1 MNEENITME
10 ELLKN
15 YDVKRI
21 YEGDILKGKV
31 IEVTDKE
38 VTVNIG
44 YAFDGVIPKEE
55 LTYED
60 LNPLDVVK
68 VDDEIEVY
76 VMSPN
81 DGDGYVLLSRVKAL
95 SITENDDI
103 EEAYK
108 SGNPINVRVK
118 EEVKGGL
125 VATYGSLR
133 IFIPA
138 SQASRERL
146 ELSTLVG
153 KNIEVKI
160 IELDFNNRKIVASRR
175 AIEEEVYEKNKKA
188 IWKTLKSGEKKLG
201 VVTNIVKY
209 GAFVDIGGVEGLIHI
224 NDLAWERV
232 YNVEDVVKV
241 GDNVEVF
248 IGEVDT
254 KKERLSLIL
263 ILKDVAKEPWELHGD
278 SLKEGEI
285 FEGKVVRLTNFGAF
299 VEILPGIEGLVHI
312 TEITDENIAK
322 PSEVLKV
329 GQKVKVKILN
339 VDKNEKKLSLTIKD
353 AIEKSNEYMQYNDS
367 DEGVTLGDL
376 FKDFKF

>member
-60 LNPLDVVK
+60 LNPFDVVK
-68 VDDEIEVY
+68 KDDEIEVY
-76 VMSPN
+76 VVSPN
-81 DGDGYVLLSRVKAL
+81 DGEGYVLLSRVKAL
-95 SITENDDI
+95 SVTEKDDI

-108 SGNPINVRVK
+108 RGNPIKVRVK

-125 VATYGSLR
+125 VASYGSLR

-138 SQASRERL
+138 SQASRERV

-175 AIEEEVYEKNKKA
+175 AVEELEYAKNKKA
-188 IWKTLKSGEKKLG
+188 IWKTLKSGEKKIG

-241 GDNVEVF
+241 GDKVEVF
-248 IGEVDT
+248 IGEIDT
-254 KKERLSLIL
+254 KKERLSL

-278 SLKEGEI
+278 SLKEGEV

-299 VEILPGIEGLVHI
+299 VEILPRIEGLVHI
-312 TEITDENIAK
+312 TEITDSNIAK
-322 PSEVLKV
+322 PSEVLTV

-367 DEGVTLGDL
+367 DEGLTLGDL

>member
-55 LTYED
+55 LTYEY

-95 SITENDDI
+95 SITEKDDI

-138 SQASRERL
+138 SQASREKL

-188 IWKTLKSGEKKLG
+188 IWKTLKSGEKKSG

-241 GDNVEVF
+241 GDKVEVF
-248 IGEVDT
+248 VGEVDT

-263 ILKDVAKEPWELHGD
+263 KDVAKEPWEVHGD
-278 SLKEGEI
+278 SLKEGGI

-299 VEILPGIEGLVHI
+299 VEILPGIEGLAHI

-329 GQKVKVKILN
+329 GQNVKVKILN

>member
-38 VTVNIG
+38 VIVNIG

-153 KNIEVKI
+153 RNIEVKI

-188 IWKTLKSGEKKLG
+188 IWKTLKSGEKKSG

-232 YNVEDVVKV
+232 YNVEDIVKV
-241 GDNVEVF
+241 GDKVEVF
-248 IGEVDT
+248 IGDVDT
-254 KKERLSLIL
+254 KRERLSL
-263 ILKDVAKEPWELHGD
+263 ILKDVAKEPWEVHGD

-312 TEITDENIAK
+312 TEITDSNIAK

-339 VDKNEKKLSLTIKD
+339 IDKNEKKLSLTIKD
-353 AIEKSNEYMQYNDS
+353 AIEKNSEYMQYNDS

>member
-68 VDDEIEVY
+68 VDDEVEVY

-263 ILKDVAKEPWELHGD
+263 KDVAKEPWELHGD

>member
-153 KNIEVKI
+153 RNIEVKI

-188 IWKTLKSGEKKLG
+188 IWKTLKSGEKKSG

-254 KKERLSLIL
+254 KKERLSL

-353 AIEKSNEYMQYNDS
+353 AIEKSNKYMQYNDS

>member
-68 VDDEIEVY
+68 KDDEIEVY
-76 VMSPN
+76 VLSPN
-81 DGDGYVLLSRVKAL
+81 DGEGYVLLSRVKAL
-95 SITENDDI
+95 SVTEKDDI

-108 SGNPINVRVK
+108 SGSPIKVRVK

-125 VATYGSLR
+125 VASYGSLR

-138 SQASRERL
+138 SQASRERID
-146 ELSTLVG
+146 LSTLIG

-160 IELDFNNRKIVASRR
+160 IELYFNNRKIVASRR
-175 AIEEEVYEKNKKA
+175 AIEELEYEKNKKE
-188 IWKTLKSGEKKLG
+188 IWKTLKSGEKKSG

-241 GDNVEVF
+241 GDKVEVF
-248 IGEVDT
+248 IGEIDS
-254 KKERLSLIL
+254 KKERLSL
-263 ILKDVAKEPWELHGD
+263 ILKDVAKEPWEVHGD
-278 SLKEGEI
+278 SLKEGKI

-312 TEITDENIAK
+312 TEITDSNIAK
-322 PSEVLKV
+322 PSEVLTV
-329 GQKVKVKILN
+329 GEKVKVKILN

-353 AIEKSNEYMQYNDS
+353 AVEKNNEYMQYNDS
-367 DEGVTLGDL
+367 DEGITLGDL

>member
-60 LNPLDVVK
+60 LNPFDVVK
-68 VDDEIEVY
+68 KDDEIEVY
-76 VMSPN
+76 VVSPN
-81 DGDGYVLLSRVKAL
+81 DGEGYVLLSRVKAL
-95 SITENDDI
+95 SVTEKDDI

-108 SGNPINVRVK
+108 RGNPIKVRVK

-125 VATYGSLR
+125 VASYGSLR

-138 SQASRERL
+138 SQASRERV

-175 AIEEEVYEKNKKA
+175 AVEELEYAKNKKA
-188 IWKTLKSGEKKLG
+188 IWKTLKSGEKKIG

-241 GDNVEVF
+241 GDKVEVF
-248 IGEVDT
+248 IGEIDT
-254 KKERLSLIL
+254 KKERLSL

-312 TEITDENIAK
+312 TEITDSNIAK
-322 PSEVLKV
+322 PSEVLTV

-367 DEGVTLGDL
+367 DEGLTLGDL

>member
-60 LNPLDVVK
+60 LNPFDVVK
-68 VDDEIEVY
+68 KDDEIEVY
-76 VMSPN
+76 VVSPN
-81 DGDGYVLLSRVKAL
+81 DGEGYVLLSRVKAL
-95 SITENDDI
+95 SVTEKDDI

-108 SGNPINVRVK
+108 RGNPIKVRVK

-125 VATYGSLR
+125 VASYGSLR

-138 SQASRERL
+138 SQASRERV
-146 ELSTLVG
+146 ELITLVG

-175 AIEEEVYEKNKKA
+175 AVEELEYAKNKKA
-188 IWKTLKSGEKKLG
+188 IWKTLKSGEKKIG

-241 GDNVEVF
+241 GDKVEVF
-248 IGEVDT
+248 IGEIDT
-254 KKERLSLIL
+254 KKERLSL

-278 SLKEGEI
+278 SLKEGEV

-312 TEITDENIAK
+312 TEITDSNIAK
-322 PSEVLKV
+322 PSEVLTV

-367 DEGVTLGDL
+367 DEGLTLGDL

>member
-10 ELLKN
+10 ELLKD

-60 LNPLDVVK
+60 LNPLDIVK

-81 DGDGYVLLSRVKAL
+81 DGEGYVLLSRVKAL
-95 SITENDDI
+95 SITEKDDI

-108 SGNPINVRVK
+108 SGKSIKVRIK

-125 VATYGSLR
+125 VATYGNLR

-138 SQASRERL
+138 SQVSRERI

-175 AIEEEVYEKNKKA
+175 AIEEEEYEKNKKS
-188 IWKTLKSGEKKLG
+188 IWKTLKSGEKKSG

-241 GDNVEVF
+241 GDKVEVF
-248 IGEVDT
+248 IGDVDT
-254 KKERLSLIL
+254 KRERLSL
-263 ILKDVAKEPWELHGD
+263 ILKDVAKEPWEVHGD

-312 TEITDENIAK
+312 TEITDSNIAK

-339 VDKNEKKLSLTIKD
+339 IDKNEKKLSLTIKD
-353 AIEKSNEYMQYNDS
+353 AIEKNSEYMQYNDS
-367 DEGVTLGDL
+367 DEGVTIGDL
-376 FKDFKF
+376 FKLI

>member
-95 SITENDDI
+95 SITEKDDI

-108 SGNPINVRVK
+108 SGKSIKVRIK

-125 VATYGSLR
+125 VASYGSLR

-138 SQASRERL
+138 SQASRERI
-146 ELSTLVG
+146 ELSTLVS

-160 IELDFNNRKIVASRR
+160 IELNFDNRKIVASRK
-175 AIEEEVYEKNKKA
+175 AIEEEEYEKNKKS
-188 IWKTLKSGEKKLG
+188 IWKTLKSGEKKSG

-254 KKERLSLIL
+254 KKERLSL

-329 GQKVKVKILN
+329 GQNVKVKILN

>member
-38 VTVNIG
+38 VTINIG

-81 DGDGYVLLSRVKAL
+81 DGDGYVLLSRIKAL
-95 SITENDDI
+95 SITEKDDI

-125 VATYGSLR
+125 VASYGSLR

-138 SQASRERL
+138 SQASRERV

-175 AIEEEVYEKNKKA
+175 AIEEEKYEKNKKA
-188 IWKTLKSGEKKLG
+188 IWKTLKSGEKKSG

-209 GAFVDIGGVEGLIHI
+209 GAFVDIGGIEGLIHI

-241 GDNVEVF
+241 GDKVEVF
-248 IGEVDT
+248 IGDVDI
-254 KKERLSLIL
+254 KRERLSL
-263 ILKDVAKEPWELHGD
+263 ILKDVAKEPWEVHGD

-299 VEILPGIEGLVHI
+299 IEILPGIEGLVHI

-329 GQKVKVKILN
+329 GQNVKVKILN

-353 AIEKSNEYMQYNDS
+353 AIEKNNEYMQYNDS
-367 DEGVTLGDL
+367 DEGLTLGDL

>member
-153 KNIEVKI
+153 RNIEVKI

-188 IWKTLKSGEKKLG
+188 IWKTLKSGEKKSG

-263 ILKDVAKEPWELHGD
+263 KDVAKEPWEVHGD
-278 SLKEGEI
+278 SLKEGGI

-299 VEILPGIEGLVHI
+299 VEILPGIEGLAHI

-329 GQKVKVKILN
+329 GQNVKVKILN

>member
-10 ELLKN
+10 ELLKD

-38 VTVNIG
+38 VIVNIG

-81 DGDGYVLLSRVKAL
+81 DGEGYVLLSRVKAL
-95 SITENDDI
+95 SITEKDDI
-103 EEAYK
+103 EEACK
-108 SGNPINVRVK
+108 SGNPIKVRVK

-125 VATYGSLR
+125 VATYGNLR

-138 SQASRERL
+138 SQVSRERI

-175 AIEEEVYEKNKKA
+175 AIEEEEYEKNKKSL
-188 IWKTLKSGEKKLG
+188 WKTLKSGEKKSG

-241 GDNVEVF
+241 GDKVEVF
-248 IGEVDT
+248 IGDVDT
-254 KKERLSLIL
+254 KRERLSL
-263 ILKDVAKEPWELHGD
+263 ILKDVAKEPWEVHGD

-312 TEITDENIAK
+312 TEITDSNIAK

>member
-10 ELLKN
+10 ELLKD

-38 VTVNIG
+38 VIVNIG

-81 DGDGYVLLSRVKAL
+81 DGEGYVLLSRVKAL
-95 SITENDDI
+95 SITEKDDI
-103 EEAYK
+103 EEACK
-108 SGNPINVRVK
+108 SGNPIKVRVK

-125 VATYGSLR
+125 VATYGNLR

-138 SQASRERL
+138 SQVSRERI

-175 AIEEEVYEKNKKA
+175 AIEEEEYEKNKKS
-188 IWKTLKSGEKKLG
+188 IWKTLKSGEKKSG

-241 GDNVEVF
+241 GDKVEVF
-248 IGEVDT
+248 IGDVDT
-254 KKERLSLIL
+254 KRERLSL
-263 ILKDVAKEPWELHGD
+263 ILKDVAKEPWEVHGD

-312 TEITDENIAK
+312 TEITDSNIAK

>member
-138 SQASRERL
+138 SQASCERL

-153 KNIEVKI
+153 RNIEVKI

-188 IWKTLKSGEKKLG
+188 IWKTLKSGEKKSG

-254 KKERLSLIL
+254 KKERLSL